1 MEQQSVRP
9 IPPEHRRLVGMR
21 IIKTVVAVFLCG
33 LLAFL
38 RSTSGFYSMIAAV
51 VCIQNSAGKTIES
64 SINRMT
70 GTLIG
75 GVAGVLVV
83 YGLDTLGVLY
93 IELLRYVV
101 LSLMLI
107 PIIKLCLAIKKPGC
121 AAMACIV
128 FLCVTVNHSI
138 GDTPAVY
145 SIDRLFETLVG
156 VALACGIDS
165 FCPTSPRPS
174 PLRRSPRRLK
184 RRPICRKRRKY
195 PRRIRNSLSGA
206 PWKRRTKRDLSGHP
220 RRPVPGPPQPFHRT
234 GGAGRPGGNRPREK
248 HRPVPGAAHPR
259 GAGLAGGER

>member
-1 MEQQSVRP
+1 MEQQSIRS

-38 RSTSGFYSMIAAV
+38 RSASAFYSMIAAV
-51 VCIQNSAGKTIES
+51 VCVQNSAGKTIES

-83 YGLDTLGVLY
+83 YSLDTLGVLY
-93 IELLRYVV
+93 LELLRYVV
-101 LSLMLI
+101 LSVMLI

-138 GDTPAVY
+138 GDTPAIY

-156 VALACGIDS
+156 VALACGIDILLPYQS
-165 FCPTSPRPS
+165 MPQPVSPEP
-174 PLRRSPRRLK
+174 
-184 RRPICRKRRKY
+184 
-195 PRRIRNSLSGA
+195 A
-206 PWKRRTKRDLSGHP
+206 PP
-220 RRPVPGPPQPFHRT
+220 EPPQIEEQP
-234 GGAGRPGGNRPREK
+234 APPEAAQEEPSRE
-248 HRPVPGAAHPR
+248 AE
-259 GAGLAGGER
+259 GEK

>member
-1 MEQQSVRP
+1 MEQQSVRS
-9 IPPEHRRLVGMR
+9 IPPEHRHLVGMR

-38 RSTSGFYSMIAAV
+38 RSASGFYSMIAAV

-83 YGLDTLGVLY
+83 YSLDTLGVLY

-101 LSLMLI
+101 LSVMLI

-138 GDTPAVY
+138 GDTPAIY

-156 VALACGIDS
+156 VALACGIDILL
-165 FCPTSPRPS
+165 PYQPMPQPASPEPA
-174 PLRRSPRRLK
+174 PLE
-184 RRPICRKRRKY
+184 
-195 PRRIRNSLSGA
+195 
-206 PWKRRTKRDLSGHP
+206 
-220 RRPVPGPPQPFHRT
+220 PPQVEEQP
-234 GGAGRPGGNRPREK
+234 APPEAVQDEPSKEAEEEK
-248 HRPVPGAAHPR
+248 
-259 GAGLAGGER
+259 

>member
-1 MEQQSVRP
+1 MERQTTQALT
-9 IPPEHRRLVGMR
+9 PEHRHWIGMR
-21 IIKTVVAVFLCG
+21 IIKTVVAVFFCG
-33 LLAFL
+33 LLAFF
-38 RSTSGFYSMIAAV
+38 REASGFYSMIAAV

-93 IELLRYVV
+93 IELLRYAV
-101 LSLMLI
+101 LSVMLI

-156 VALACGIDS
+156 VALACGIDILL
-165 FCPTSPRPS
+165 PYQPMPQPS
-174 PLRRSPRRLK
+174 
-184 RRPICRKRRKY
+184 
-195 PRRIRNSLSGA
+195 
-206 PWKRRTKRDLSGHP
+206 
-220 RRPVPGPPQPFHRT
+220 PPQPAPAEEAEEGPAPEGPRPPADQGRT
-234 GGAGRPGGNRPREK
+234 EK
-248 HRPVPGAAHPR
+248 GQAQ
-259 GAGLAGGER
+259 GEPAETEDKT

>member
-1 MEQQSVRP
+1 MEQQSVRS
-9 IPPEHRRLVGMR
+9 IPPEHRHLVGMR

-38 RSTSGFYSMIAAV
+38 RSASGFYSMIAAV

-83 YGLDTLGVLY
+83 YSLDTLGVLY

-101 LSLMLI
+101 LSVMLI

-138 GDTPAVY
+138 GDTPAIY

-156 VALACGIDS
+156 VALACGIDILL
-165 FCPTSPRPS
+165 PYQPMPQPASPE
-174 PLRRSPRRLK
+174 
-184 RRPICRKRRKY
+184 
-195 PRRIRNSLSGA
+195 
-206 PWKRRTKRDLSGHP
+206 
-220 RRPVPGPPQPFHRT
+220 PPQVEEQP
-234 GGAGRPGGNRPREK
+234 APPEAAQEEPSREAEEEK
-248 HRPVPGAAHPR
+248 
-259 GAGLAGGER
+259 

>member
-1 MEQQSVRP
+1 MEQHHTH
-9 IPPEHRRLVGMR
+9 ILTPEHRHWVGMR

-33 LLAFL
+33 LLAYF
-38 RSTSGFYSMIAAV
+38 REASGFYSMIAAV

-75 GVAGVLVV
+75 GVVGVLVV
-83 YGLDTLGVLY
+83 YSLDTLGVLY
-93 IELLRYVV
+93 IELLRYAV
-101 LSLMLI
+101 LSVMLI

-156 VALACGIDS
+156 VALACGVDILL
-165 FCPTSPRPS
+165 PYQPMPQ
-174 PLRRSPRRLK
+174 P
-184 RRPICRKRRKY
+184 
-195 PRRIRNSLSGA
+195 A
-206 PWKRRTKRDLSGHP
+206 PAKEAA
-220 RRPVPGPPQPFHRT
+220 PVPPAEAEDEIQLPPEPEAADQPPKE
-234 GGAGRPGGNRPREK
+234 AEDD
-248 HRPVPGAAHPR
+248 A
-259 GAGLAGGER
+259 